1 MRKVLSLV
9 ICALLVLAL
18 FAGCASPSPAPAAP
32 AAPAAPGAPA
42 APAAPAEPTGESV
55 LWRFGHIVQEDHPW
69 HFSAIHFAEQVYEL
83 SNGRMEVQVFPAS
96 ALGTE
101 IDVLHGMLL
110 GTAEMNASA
119 GTLEVFAPA
128 AALLDA
134 PWAFRD
140 TAHLNAVLSGEIG
153 QRIFSDLED
162 AGFMTLYW
170 IPRMP
175 RNLTSNFAVNHPD
188 DIVGINMRVM
198 PSPVLTA
205 AWAGAGASPAS
216 MPFAEVFMALSQGV
230 IDMQENPFDMIYTGS
245 LFEVQSHVNLTEH
258 TVGTKLFLC
267 SVAAFNA
274 LDAELQQVVLQA
286 ADSAQAFAYQAYLDS
301 RIDFTQR
308 IIDTGMIVNEDVDRD
323 AFRDAM
329 VPAMQEFFSDE
340 VWELFLEIQAY
351 GQ

>member
-1 MRKVLSLV
+1 MRKK
-9 ICALLVLAL
+9 ITLAL
-18 FAGCASPSPAPAAP
+18 CVLLLSSMVTLVGCDR
-32 AAPAAPGAPA
+32 GDG
-42 APAAPAEPTGESV
+42 TV

-69 HFSAIHFAEQVYEL
+69 HISAIYFAQQVYEL
-83 SNGRMEVQVFPAS
+83 SEGRMQVQVFPAS

-101 IDVLHGMLL
+101 IAVLHGMIL

-140 TAHLNAVLSGEIG
+140 TAHLNAVLSGPIG
-153 QRIFSDLED
+153 QRIFDDLED
-162 AGFMTLYW
+162 AGFKTLYW

-175 RNLTSNFAVNHPD
+175 RNLTSNFAVNHPS
-188 DIVGINMRVM
+188 DITGINMRVM

-216 MPFAEVFMALSQGV
+216 MPFAEVFMALNQGV

-245 LFEVQSHVNLTEH
+245 IFEVQSHVNLTEH

-267 SVAAFNA
+267 SVRAFDA
-274 LDAELQQVVLQA
+274 LDAELQAVVLEA
-286 ADSAQAFAYQAYLDS
+286 AARAQVFAYQAYLDS

-308 IIDTGMIVNEDVDRD
+308 IVDTGMIINANVDRD
-323 AFRDAM
+323 AFRDSM
-329 VPAMQEFFSDE
+329 TPAMQDFFSAE
-340 VWELFLEIQAY
+340 VWDLFLEIQAY
-351 GQ
+351 GL

>member
-1 MRKVLSLV
+1 MLTL
-9 ICALLVLAL
+9 ALL
-18 FAGCASPSPAPAAP
+18 AGCTSPAAPTPTAPTADAPAAGDAPADEP
-32 AAPAAPGAPA
+32 AAS
-42 APAAPAEPTGESV
+42 TGESV

-69 HFSAIHFAEQVYEL
+69 HQSALHFAEQVYEL
-83 SNGRMEVQVFPAS
+83 SEGRMEVQVFPAS

-101 IDVLHGMLL
+101 IDVLQGMLL

-134 PWAFRD
+134 PWTFRD
-140 TAHLNAVLSGEIG
+140 TPHLQAVLDGPIG
-153 QRIFSDLED
+153 DRIFGDLHD
-162 AGFMTLYW
+162 AGFKMLYY

-175 RNLTSNFAVNHPD
+175 RNLTSNFPVNHPD
-188 DIVGINMRVM
+188 DIVGVNMRVM

-245 LFEVQSHVNLTEH
+245 IFEVQDYVNLTEH
-258 TVGTKLFLC
+258 TVGVKLFLC
-267 SVAAFNA
+267 SVSAFNN
-274 LDAELQQVVLQA
+274 LDAELQEVVLNA
-286 ADSAQAFAYQAYLDS
+286 AASAQRYAYDAYLDS

-308 IIDTGMIVNEDVDRD
+308 IIDTGMTINEDVDRD
-323 AFRDAM
+323 AFREAM
-329 VPAMQEFFSDE
+329 LPAMQEFFSDE

-351 GQ
+351 GA

>member
-1 MRKVLSLV
+1 MKKKQSLV
-9 ICALLVLAL
+9 LCVLLPFFIA
-18 FAGCASPSPAPAAP
+18 AMTGCG
-32 AAPAAPGAPA
+32 PGD
-42 APAAPAEPTGESV
+42 GRV

-69 HFSAIHFAEQVYEL
+69 HISAIYFAEQVYEL
-83 SNGRMEVQVFPAS
+83 SGGRMQVQVFPAS

-101 IDVLHGMLL
+101 IDVLHGMIL

-119 GTLEVFAPA
+119 GTMEVFAPV

-140 TAHLNAVLSGEIG
+140 TAHLNAVLSGPIG
-153 QRIFSDLED
+153 ERIFADLEA
-162 AGFMTLYW
+162 AGFKTLYW

-188 DIVGINMRVM
+188 DITGINMRVM

-230 IDMQENPFDMIYTGS
+230 IGMQENPFDMIYTGS

-258 TVGTKLFLC
+258 TVGSKLFLC
-267 SVAAFNA
+267 SVRAFNA
-274 LDAELQQVVLQA
+274 LDEELQGVVLEA
-286 ADSAQAFAYQAYLDS
+286 AARAQVFAYQAYLDS
-301 RIDFTQR
+301 RTEFTQR
-308 IIDTGMIVNEDVDRD
+308 IIDTGMIINADVDRD
-323 AFRDAM
+323 TFRERM
-329 VPAMQEFFSDE
+329 MPAMQEFFSEE
-340 VWELFLEIQAY
+340 VWALFLEIQAY

>member
-1 MRKVLSLV
+1 VLTL
-9 ICALLVLAL
+9 ALL
-18 FAGCASPSPAPAAP
+18 AGCGSPAAPAPAAP
-32 AAPAAPGAPA
+32 AAGGNAQAEPAAS
-42 APAAPAEPTGESV
+42 TGESV

-69 HFSAIHFAEQVYEL
+69 HISAIHFAEQVYEL
-83 SNGRMEVQVFPAS
+83 SGGRMEVQVFPAS

-134 PWAFRD
+134 PWTFRD
-140 TAHLNAVLSGEIG
+140 TPHLQAILDGPIG
-153 QRIFSDLED
+153 ARIFDDLYD
-162 AGFMTLYW
+162 AGFQMLYY

-188 DIVGINMRVM
+188 DIQGINMRVM

-258 TVGTKLFLC
+258 TVGVKLFLC
-267 SVAAFNA
+267 SVTAFDA
-274 LDAELQQVVLQA
+274 LDAELQQVVLDA
-286 ADSAQAFAYQAYLDS
+286 AASAQAFAYQAYLDS

-308 IIDTGMIVNEDVDRD
+308 IVDTGMIVNEDVDRD
-323 AFRDAM
+323 AFREAM
-329 VPAMQEFFSDE
+329 IPAMQEFFSDE

-351 GQ
+351 GL